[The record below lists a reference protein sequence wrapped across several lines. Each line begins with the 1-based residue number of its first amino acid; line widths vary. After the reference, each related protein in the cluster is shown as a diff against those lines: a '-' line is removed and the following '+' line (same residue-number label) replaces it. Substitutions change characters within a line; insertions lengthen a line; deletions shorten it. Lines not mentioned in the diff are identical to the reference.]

1 VCGIYGMVSLR
12 GAALTES
19 SALSRMGRLLQ
30 HRGPDAHGL
39 ATIRGAAFG
48 AERLRVIDPTPAG
61 DQPFTALGTDLL
73 LVVNGVIYNAPP
85 LRRRYAAFPFRSC
98 SDAESV
104 LPLYLDRGPQG
115 LAELDG
121 MFAIAVYDARKREL
135 VLARD
140 RAGEKPLFY
149 TTVGDEIWFAS
160 EVQALLRGASQSSAL
175 NQSAMLE
182 FLTLGYISEPQTMF
196 RHIRRV
202 EAGTVQIFDDTGQKV
217 HRYWDCDAVARET
230 APAVSAVEHLE
241 RLLLAAIGRQ
251 LTADVPIGV
260 FSSGGV
266 DSALLAALAVKS
278 IGANRIRTFGVGFS
292 AKQFDETRHARRL
305 ADLLRIRHATLEV
318 NEDSLTES
326 LHAVVERVAEP
337 IADPA
342 ILPTYLLA
350 QMARDHVTVV
360 LSGEGADELFG
371 GYPTYLGHRAARF
384 YQRLPPSMRTTL
396 RSVVNAIPVSLDAK
410 VPLEYLLKRFV
421 ACAEEDL
428 PERHMHWFGSGLE
441 PDVFQNGLDAEYPAP
456 PFPRSGDDIERA
468 MLFDFRTYLRDNLLS
483 KVDRATMLWSLES
496 RAPYLDKDVIQ
507 FALTLDSSFKIHRAT
522 TKWLLKQVALRW
534 LPRSIVHRRKRGLSV
549 PIARWLNGGLAP
561 EVDRLLNPDRIE
573 SRGLLRGRKV
583 QQLVSEHR
591 RGRVNHSRAIWALLM
606 LEYWIERWIAED

>member
-19 SALSRMGRLLQ
+19 SALSRMGALLQ

-39 ATIRGAAFG
+39 ATTRGAAFG
-48 AERLRVIDPTPAG
+48 VERLRVIDATPAG
-61 DQPFTALGTDLL
+61 DQPFTALGGDLL
-73 LVVNGVIYNAPP
+73 LAVNGAIYNAPQ
-85 LRRRYAAFPFRSC
+85 LRRRYAAFPFRSR
-98 SDAESV
+98 SDAEPV

-121 MFAIAVYDARKREL
+121 MFAIAVYDARKHEL
-135 VLARD
+135 ALARD

-175 NQSAMLE
+175 NRSAMLE

-202 EAGTVQIFDDTGQKV
+202 EAGTVQVFDDSGQKA
-217 HRYWDCDAVARET
+217 HRYWDCDAVTRET
-230 APAVSAVEHLE
+230 APVVGAVEHLE
-241 RLLLAAIGRQ
+241 RLLLAAIDRQ

-266 DSALLAALAVKS
+266 DSALLTALAVRS
-278 IGANRIRTFGVGFS
+278 VGANRIRTFGVGFS
-292 AKQFDETRHARRL
+292 AKQFDETHHAQRL
-305 ADLLRIRHATLEV
+305 ADLLRIRHVTLEV
-318 NEDSLTES
+318 NELSLTES
-326 LHAVVERVAEP
+326 LHAIVERVAEP

-384 YQRLPPSMRTTL
+384 YQRIPLSMRTTL

-428 PERHMHWFGSGLE
+428 PERHMHWFGPGLQ
-441 PDVFQNGLDAEYPAP
+441 PDAFQSGLDAEYPAP
-456 PFPRSGDDIERA
+456 PFPGSGDDVERA
-468 MLFDFRTYLRDNLLS
+468 MLFDFRTYLRDNLLP

-507 FALTLDSSFKIHRAT
+507 FALALDSSFKIHRAT

-534 LPRSIVHRRKRGLSV
+534 LPPSIVHRRKRGLSV
-549 PIARWLNGGLAP
+549 PIARWLNAGLAP

-591 RGRVNHSRAIWALLM
+591 RGRANHSRAIWALLM